1 MCACICTCIFVY
13 VQVGVWIG
21 VREQKYI
28 VTLKWVFLLLYSI
41 PWSNKNDV
49 IVELLPKP
57 LLNKE
62 LDVLAPY
69 ALHST

>member
-1 MCACICTCIFVY
+1 

-21 VREQKYI
+21 VSEQKYI
-28 VTLKWVFLLLYSI
+28 VTLKSVFLLLYSI
-41 PWSNKNDV
+41 PWSKKNGV

-57 LLNKE
+57 VLNKE

>member
-1 MCACICTCIFVY
+1 MCARIGTRIFVH
-13 VQVGVWIG
+13 VQDGVWIG
-21 VREQKYI
+21 VPEQKYI

-41 PWSNKNDV
+41 PWSKESGV

-57 LLNKE
+57 VLNKE

>member
-1 MCACICTCIFVY
+1 MYACIGTRIY
-13 VQVGVWIG
+13 VHVQDGVWIG
-21 VREQKYI
+21 VPEQKYI
-28 VTLKWVFLLLYSI
+28 VTLKFLLLYSI
-41 PWSNKNDV
+41 PWSKENGV